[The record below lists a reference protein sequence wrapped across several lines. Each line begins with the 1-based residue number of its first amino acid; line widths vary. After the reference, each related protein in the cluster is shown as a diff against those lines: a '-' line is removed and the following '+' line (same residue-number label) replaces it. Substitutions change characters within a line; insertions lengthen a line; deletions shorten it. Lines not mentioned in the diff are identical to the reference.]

1 MDIDSVQWDMLNL
14 LVTIILYVLDT
25 QYSSVYF
32 TVKT

>member
-1 MDIDSVQWDMLNL
+1 MDIDMHWDMLNL